1 MSAQGVQDI
10 LAQLAALAQV
20 LTALQN
26 QVSTL
31 PVDNTTLQAN
41 TLTNQINAMQAG
53 QPPNV
58 SAVGGT
64 GNLTITV
71 APQTVLM
78 TNPPHASNTLQPMPP
93 PQITFD
99 EVRGKPT
106 FRRWMKMND
115 GNELEYGN
123 YKF

>member
-1 MSAQGVQDI
+1 MSAQGVQNV
-10 LAQLAALAQV
+10 LAQLTALTQV
-20 LTALQN
+20 IIALQN

-31 PVDNTTLQAN
+31 PVDNTTLQTK
-41 TLTNQINAMQAG
+41 TLTNQINTMQAG

-58 SAVGGT
+58 STVGGT
-64 GNLTITV
+64 GNLTFMV

-78 TNPPHASNTLQPMPP
+78 TNPPPASNTLQPMPP

-106 FRRWMKMND
+106 FHRWMKMND
-115 GNELEYGN
+115 GDELEYGN

>member
-10 LAQLAALAQV
+10 LARLAALAQV

-26 QVSTL
+26 QTSKL
-31 PVDNTTLQAN
+31 PEDNTTLQAN

-58 SAVGGT
+58 LAVGGT
-64 GNLTITV
+64 GNLTFTV
-71 APQTVLM
+71 APQTILM
-78 TNPPHASNTLQPMPP
+78 TNAPPASSTFQPMPP
-93 PQITFD
+93 PQITVD

-115 GNELEYGN
+115 GDELEYGN